1 MLVWIVSCLLGCF
14 VEPAMTL
21 NVEFTNIKKGQG
33 KLWIAI
39 YKPEEKFASKE
50 KPKIYRIVDVKGAAP
65 QLVAFDLAPGRY
77 ALAVY
82 HDLNSNGV
90 LDKNFVGIPKEP
102 YGFSK
107 NFRPKFS
114 APKFEDCEFVFKDP
128 GQKINVK
135 LTD

>member
-1 MLVWIVSCLLGCF
+1 MYIWIVSCLLSWF
-14 VEPAMTL
+14 AEPAMTL
-21 NVEFTNIKKGQG
+21 NIEFTNIKKGQG

-39 YKPEEKFASKE
+39 YKPEEPFAGKE
-50 KPKIYRIVDVKGAAP
+50 KPKIYRIVEVKAAAP
-65 QLVAFDLAPGRY
+65 QTVSFDLNPGRY

-107 NFRPKFS
+107 NFRPKLS
-114 APKFEDCEFVFKDP
+114 APKFEDCEFTFKDP

-135 LTD
+135 LSD

>member
-1 MLVWIVSCLLGCF
+1 MLVWIVSCLLGWYT
-14 VEPAMTL
+14 EPAMTL
-21 NVEFTNIKKGQG
+21 NIEFTNIKKNQG
-33 KLWIAI
+33 KLWIAL
-39 YKPEEKFASKE
+39 YKPEEKFAGKE

-65 QLVAFDLAPGRY
+65 QYVAFDLAPGRY

-90 LDKNFVGIPKEP
+90 LDKNLVGIPKEP

-128 GQKINVK
+128 GQKISVK
-135 LTD
+135 LSD

>member
-1 MLVWIVSCLLGCF
+1 MLVWIVSCLLGWF

-21 NVEFTNIKKGQG
+21 NIEFTNIKKGQG

>member
-1 MLVWIVSCLLGCF
+1 MLVWIVSCLLGWF
-14 VEPAMTL
+14 AEPAMIL
-21 NVEFTNIKKGQG
+21 NIEFTNIQKGQG

-39 YKPEEKFASKE
+39 YKPEEKFAGKE
-50 KPKIYRIVDVKGAAP
+50 KPNTYKIVEVKAAAP
-65 QLVAFDLAPGRY
+65 QNVAFELSPGRY

-82 HDLNSNGV
+82 HDLNSNGM

-114 APKFEDCEFVFKDP
+114 APKFEDCEFVLKDP
-128 GQKINVK
+128 GQKISVK

>member
-1 MLVWIVSCLLGCF
+1 MLIWIVGCVVSWF
-14 VEPAMTL
+14 AAPAMTL
-21 NVEFTNIKKGQG
+21 NIEFTNIKKSQG

-39 YKPEEKFASKE
+39 YKPEEKFAGKE
-50 KPKIYRIVDVKGAAP
+50 KPNTYKIVEVKAAAP
-65 QLVAFDLAPGRY
+65 QHVTFELSPGRY

-82 HDLNSNGV
+82 HDMNSNGV

-114 APKFEDCEFVFKDP
+114 APKFEDCEFLLKDP
-128 GQKINVK
+128 GQKISVK